1 MTKRAVGAP
10 AAKKAPAAPKTTTK
24 SKKAG
29 KAGARP
35 AARTPRTT
43 KQAATSTVDKLLAAP
58 GVPDPAMDLTPTQ
71 VAFANEYLKDLN
83 GTAAYRRI
91 HPNAAISTCATESS
105 RILRNPKVR
114 TFIES
119 ERQKLTERFGY
130 SKEELVAELVAIVRA
145 DPTELTALRH
155 TSCDSCWGGEEK
167 QGMWAEPDPD
177 CPGCSGEGI
186 ARPWFADTRKLSAAA
201 RALFQSVE
209 VTAKGMRVHMES
221 KADARDKLAKILGAY
236 ELDNK
241 QKSNPLLDLLAAMGG
256 LKHALSNANEIE
268 VRLLAALGPLLE
280 RATLVE
286 TMPDRLGR
294 PDVKSVQRYEAAVKV
309 GDETL
314 GVGVVVREL
323 KDGHRFYDHFVLKDE
338 SPGGISEAT
347 SEGDQSLGDQPAL
360 GDAVSVSDPEAPA
373 LSRGADAGGARVSEV
388 RQLADI
394 ITSR

>member
-1 MTKRAVGAP
+1 MTKRAVGAS
-10 AAKKAPAAPKTTTK
+10 AAKKAPAASKTTTK

-29 KAGARP
+29 KAGVGP
-35 AARTPRTT
+35 AARPKPAKKAAPPT
-43 KQAATSTVDKLLAAP
+43 KNAATSTVDKLLAAP

-130 SKEELVAELVAIVRA
+130 SKEDLVAELVAIVRA

-209 VTAKGMRVHMES
+209 MTAKGMRVHMES
-221 KADARDKLAKILGAY
+221 KADAREKLAKILGAY

-241 QKSNPLLDLLAAMGG
+241 QKSNPLLDLLDAMGG
-256 LKHALSNANEIE
+256 RSALP
-268 VRLLAALGPLLE
+268 VVKGPS
-280 RATLVE
+280 
-286 TMPDRLGR
+286 
-294 PDVKSVQRYEAAVKV
+294 K
-309 GDETL
+309 
-314 GVGVVVREL
+314 
-323 KDGHRFYDHFVLKDE
+323 
-338 SPGGISEAT
+338 
-347 SEGDQSLGDQPAL
+347 
-360 GDAVSVSDPEAPA
+360 
-373 LSRGADAGGARVSEV
+373 
-388 RQLADI
+388 
-394 ITSR
+394 